1 MIYPVRKIMAGSY
14 VRYIVRFGRR
24 VLDTKFQ
31 VLDAKSRVLDAKSR
45 VLDAKSRVLD
55 ARCGI
60 FSSAYRLRKRSQG
73 GAA

>member
-1 MIYPVRKIMAGSY
+1 MIYPVRKIIAGSY

-24 VLDTKFQ
+24 VLDTKF
-31 VLDAKSRVLDAKSR
+31 R

-73 GAA
+73 GAGA

>member
-1 MIYPVRKIMAGSY
+1 MIYPVWKIMAGSY

-24 VLDTKFQ
+24 VLDTKF
-31 VLDAKSRVLDAKSR
+31 R

-73 GAA
+73 GAGA

>member
-1 MIYPVRKIMAGSY
+1 MAASY

-24 VLDTKFQ
+24 VLDTKF
-31 VLDAKSRVLDAKSR
+31 R

-73 GAA
+73 GAGA

>member
-1 MIYPVRKIMAGSY
+1 MIYPVRKIIAGSY
-14 VRYIVRFGRR
+14 VRYIVRFGRQ
-24 VLDTKFQ
+24 VLDTKF
-31 VLDAKSRVLDAKSR
+31 R

-73 GAA
+73 GAGA